1 MKKIIFIFFGVLF
14 NVGVSQNI
22 TVNQTYTAQQLIEN
36 ILVNSGCV
44 SVSNFSVT
52 SGNFI
57 SGDLSYGF
65 FNANGSIFPFEYV
78 RT

>member
-22 TVNQTYTAQQLIEN
+22 TVNQTFTAQQLIEN

-44 SVSNFSVT
+44 SVSNFSAT
-52 SGNFI
+52 GGNFSAGEMSFGI
-57 SGDLSYGF
+57 SMLIVLYFLFKKVSF
-65 FNANGSIFPFEYV
+65 
-78 RT
+78 